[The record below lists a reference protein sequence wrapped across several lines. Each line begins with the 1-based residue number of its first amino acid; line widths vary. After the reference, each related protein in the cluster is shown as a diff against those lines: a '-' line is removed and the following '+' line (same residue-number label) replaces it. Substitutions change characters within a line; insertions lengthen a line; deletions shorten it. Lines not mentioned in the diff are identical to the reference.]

1 MSRPFACSEFPRKTI
16 CRKPGF
22 WDHAFSAA
30 RCIEATAA
38 PSAQILVMCGLGR
51 LKEAPISAP
60 EERLT
65 ESGTDIE
72 RTVFFSDAV
81 MAIAITLLALA
92 LEVPQVPE
100 SSAAAELPSALLE
113 LWPDVYSFV
122 LSFWII
128 GFYWLAHHRLFH
140 HIRAYDRKML
150 LINLLFLMWIVLMPF
165 SSSLIGE
172 YEHQQLPVIIY
183 AVHNILASLSLT
195 WLWRHASK
203 DGRFVETELDP
214 RLVRFANFRAVLI
227 PSVFLLS
234 IGISFISV
242 NVAWFS
248 WLLVGLLTGPILQ
261 RYV

>member
-1 MSRPFACSEFPRKTI
+1 V
-16 CRKPGF
+16 
-22 WDHAFSAA
+22 
-30 RCIEATAA
+30 
-38 PSAQILVMCGLGR
+38 QLLVRCGLGR
-51 LKEAPISAP
+51 PKEAPISRPAEP
-60 EERLT
+60 WT

-81 MAIAITLLALA
+81 FAIAITLLALQ

-100 SSAAAELPSALLE
+100 SLAAAELPSALLE
-113 LWPDVYSFV
+113 LWPDLYSFV

-140 HIRAYDRKML
+140 HIRAYDRGML

-203 DGRFVETELDP
+203 DGRLVETNLDP
-214 RLVRFANFRAVLI
+214 RLVRYSSLRAVFV

-242 NVAWFS
+242 DVARLS
-248 WLLVGLLTGPILQ
+248 WLLLGLLTGPILQ